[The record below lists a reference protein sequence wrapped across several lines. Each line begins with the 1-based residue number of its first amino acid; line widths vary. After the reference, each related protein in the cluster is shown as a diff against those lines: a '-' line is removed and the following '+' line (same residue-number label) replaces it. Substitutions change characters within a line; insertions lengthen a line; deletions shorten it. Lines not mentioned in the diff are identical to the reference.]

1 MNNAG
6 LPGTGLGGLFY
17 VLLALCMPLVE
28 LHATWQGRS
37 SAARWRQVWTQFA
50 VACGIVGAVVGTLL
64 VYLRV
69 ADVPSTFGLSGAG
82 LALAP
87 VVLASVL
94 LAVLSVTLRVW
105 SWLLGPVA
113 PEPVQPRAAAQ
124 HV

>member
-17 VLLALCMPLVE
+17 VFLALCMPLVE
-28 LHATWQGRS
+28 LYATWQGRS
-37 SAARWRQVWTQFA
+37 SAARWRQVGTQF
-50 VACGIVGAVVGTLL
+50 VLACGIVAAVVGTLL

-69 ADVPSTFGLSGAG
+69 ADVPSTLGLSGAG

-87 VVLASVL
+87 VVLASILLTVL
-94 LAVLSVTLRVW
+94 TVTLRIWARVQ
-105 SWLLGPVA
+105 GRVA
-113 PEPVQPRAAAQ
+113 LAPVQRREPAQ